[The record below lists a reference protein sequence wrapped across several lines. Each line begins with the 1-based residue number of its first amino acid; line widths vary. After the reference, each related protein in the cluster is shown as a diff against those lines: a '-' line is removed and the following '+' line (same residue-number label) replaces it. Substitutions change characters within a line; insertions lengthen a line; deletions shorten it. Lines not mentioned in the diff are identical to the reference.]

1 MHCFVEEEQQPKQ
14 IFNYADSNFGLL
26 DKLIFLKKLW
36 FWNTIDMFTD
46 YTELE

>member
-14 IFNYADSNFGLL
+14 IFNYADANFGLL
-26 DKLIFLKKLW
+26 DKLIFLKK
-36 FWNTIDMFTD
+36 FWNMIDMFTD